1 MRSSHKIRWRHR
13 ILWRIITTMGSR
25 MIKFR
30 RKWLKT
36 RYRERIMHVRHS
48 TTTIILL
55 RSMFAAFIMTTRL
68 LFLFHNHHISF
79 ARMLFIIFLIEIF
92 KSLSQRSYMNAI
104 NFSLNTICF
113 LFLAWWFLLDCF
125 FIVLV
130 TLDFRCHK
138 CTYSSAL
145 LSTSCFCYWK
155 IINSLMS
162 LLA

>member
-1 MRSSHKIRWRHR
+1 MRCSHKIRRRHR
-13 ILWRIITTMGSR
+13 ILGRIITTMGSR

-30 RKWLKT
+30 RKGLKT

-68 LFLFHNHHISF
+68 LFLFHNHHFSF
-79 ARMLFIIFLIEIF
+79 ARMLFIIFLVEIF
-92 KSLSQRSYMNAI
+92 KSLSQRSYMNTI
-104 NFSLNTICF
+104 NLSLNTVCF
-113 LFLAWWFLLDCF
+113 LFLTWWFLLDCF

-162 LLA
+162 LFA